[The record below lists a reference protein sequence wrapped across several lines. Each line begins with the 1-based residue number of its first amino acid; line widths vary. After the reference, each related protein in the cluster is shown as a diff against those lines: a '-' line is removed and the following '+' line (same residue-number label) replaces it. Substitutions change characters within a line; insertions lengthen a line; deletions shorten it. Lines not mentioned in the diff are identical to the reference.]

1 MNERTR
7 QQAAKMGRKVHY
19 RSYKVGKHWL
29 IAGISSLALAGVL
42 FGAGTTQASA
52 ATDGA
57 VAADDQASQTSTAG
71 DALNQPEVPLTS
83 TADTTAVTSGSEM
96 EADTGAAVETVSTSD
111 TTTAVATESEA
122 PAEAATDQT
131 TPTADENYVAVDDM
145 QTYDLGAAAD
155 DVVTAT
161 KTAAQQA
168 YTTTG
173 QAQKVTRTSAAVV
186 ADADPSDVDLSEAT
200 AEMGSVAYTAKT
212 TDGELLIYEK
222 SPVEVGQTFATSG
235 AGVFGISVITQE
247 AADQLKAQF
256 AEMQANPDLIASG
269 TEVKLG
275 DDLVGRYQFISMTN
289 DTTGEVLTSPQISV
303 YIDPNGTKDYTFTML
318 VKKLPLLD
326 VEHLYTDGT
335 DATGATS
342 APKQVVLSVA
352 DPVDGTSTKEESIAV
367 TFVDDTHAMLT
378 SSKLS
383 ADVLNQIFSTTG
395 LNQDGIQT
403 ISRATI
409 QQSLRNIG
417 IRMDGTV
424 NVTNPNLSPD
434 IYKVTYIYD
443 KDAAPTTPVTD
454 KNQDMLDTLKD
465 LYDQAMAEHGNDG
478 VPPLPDGQQTPTEE
492 TKLAYVEVGFYV
504 QNAETGEITPIELAD
519 DYAITGGQ
527 LFDKDFTLP
536 LQQKFSLNGVNY
548 RYVGYTIKT
557 TEQPVETTELN
568 PATEIAIKG
577 LSGQV
582 VNDNGEL
589 EDVASSTV
597 VKAVYE
603 IVPTELTAN
612 YIYDDEAKTKVEPTQ
627 TVTPDANS
635 DVTLPTTNLEKIILT
650 GNAGKDGVPTTLTL
664 KFNSDFTVTHLI
676 LNEGT
681 DREQVLPAAYE
692 TVGAFLASNVDDADL
707 KQALLDGLAGDG
719 VDENSASQD
728 FYQGFLA
735 NLAKTG
741 IHINGN
747 VAIPNP
753 EVYGLLSDVTYVY
766 AKAQPE
772 TDPGTTGGGTVTPG
786 NPDVTQ
792 PTTSQPTVTQP
803 TEQPTVVTPVDGETT
818 PEPVAPTT
826 TEQPA
831 TGVKSDG
838 DDGET
843 PETVAV
849 SSNGTVQG
857 EVTTTG
863 ESNAT
868 GQVKGES
875 TAATDAQRLPQ
886 TAERQSQ
893 LGVVMG
899 LALAGVM
906 SLLGLSGLR
915 KKRN

>member
-19 RSYKVGKHWL
+19 RTYKVGKHWL
-29 IAGISSLALAGVL
+29 VAGISSLALAGVL
-42 FGAGTTQASA
+42 FGAGSTQASA

-57 VAADDQASQTSTAG
+57 VADDNAGQVSTAG
-71 DALNQPEVPLTS
+71 DSLNQPEVTLTS
-83 TADTTAVTSGSEM
+83 TADTTAATSGSEM
-96 EADTGAAVETVSTSD
+96 KADTGAVKAEAAAPEATPTEATTPE
-111 TTTAVATESEA
+111 TTTVATPTESEA
-122 PAEAATDQT
+122 PVAAEQT
-131 TPTADENYVAVDDM
+131 TPTADEHYVAVDDA
-145 QTYDLGAAAD
+145 QTYDLGNASDEAVA
-155 DVVTAT
+155 AT
-161 KTAAQQA
+161 KAQATQVYLA
-168 YTTTG
+168 TG
-173 QAQKVTRTSAAVV
+173 QAQKITRTAAAV
-186 ADADPSDVDLSEAT
+186 ET
-200 AEMGSVAYTAKT
+200 GSVTVAAKT
-212 TDGELLIYEK
+212 TDGDLIFSETI
-222 SPVEVGQTFATSG
+222 PVAIGQNFPLQNSG
-235 AGVFGISVITQE
+235 FNSQFDYLTQAMADQMKTVINDIQNDPDAIAQGYE
-247 AADQLKAQF
+247 AA
-256 AEMQANPDLIASG
+256 I
-269 TEVKLG
+269 G
-275 DDLVGRYQFISMTN
+275 DNIVGRYQLIDVTN
-289 DTTGEVLTSPQISV
+289 DATGESV
-303 YIDPNGTKDYTFTML
+303 GNSYSLIYIDPSIKDYSFTML
-318 VKKLPLLD
+318 LKKLPEPV

-342 APKQVVLSVA
+342 SPKQIILTVA
-352 DPVDGTSTKEESIAV
+352 DPVDDTTTKEESIAV
-367 TFVDDTHAMLT
+367 TFVDDTHALLT

-383 ADVLNQIFSTTG
+383 ADVLDQIFNTTG
-395 LNQDGIQT
+395 LNQDGIQN
-403 ISRATI
+403 IDSAAI
-409 QQSLRNIG
+409 QQSLRNSG

-424 NVTNPNLSPD
+424 NFAADNLSPD
-434 IYKVTYIYD
+434 ITKVTYIYD
-443 KDAAPTTPVTD
+443 KDAVTTPVTD
-454 KNQDMLDTLKD
+454 KNQDMLDKLKD
-465 LYDQAMAEHGNDG
+465 FYDQAMAEHGNDG
-478 VPPLPDGQQTPTEE
+478 VPPLPDGKRPTEDA
-492 TKLAYVEVGFYV
+492 KLAYVEVGFYV
-504 QNAETGEITPIELAD
+504 QNAETGEITPLELEGGA
-519 DYAITGGQ
+519 AITAGQ

-536 LQQKFSLNGVNY
+536 LQQQFSLDGVNY
-548 RYVGYTIKT
+548 RYVGYKIKT

-577 LSGQV
+577 LSEQV
-582 VNDNGEL
+582 MNDNGEL

-603 IVPTELTAN
+603 IVPTEITAN
-612 YIYDDEAKTKVEPTQ
+612 YIYDDEAKTKIEPTQ
-627 TVTPDANS
+627 TVTPDENS

-650 GNAGKDGVPTTLTL
+650 GNTSENGVPTTLTL

-681 DREQVLPAAYE
+681 DREQILPAAYE
-692 TVGAFLASNVDDADL
+692 TVGAFLAGNVDDADL
-707 KQALLDGLAGDG
+707 KQAILDGLAGDG
-719 VDENSASQD
+719 VDENSTNQD
-728 FYQGFLA
+728 VYQGFLA

-766 AKAQPE
+766 TKAQPE

-803 TEQPTVVTPVDGETT
+803 TTEQPTVVTPADGETT
-818 PEPVAPTT
+818 PETVAPTT

-831 TGVKSDG
+831 TGVKADG

-849 SSNGTVQG
+849 SSNGTVQDD
-857 EVTTTG
+857 VTTTG
-863 ESNAT
+863 EQAAT
-868 GQVKGES
+868 GQLKGES
-875 TAATDAQRLPQ
+875 TAAADAQRLPQ
-886 TAERQSQ
+886 TAEHQSQ